1 MNSIFILDKALDKS
15 GNTNE
20 DTVSVFQESLDYA
33 HHPSHIT
40 PLLKK
45 EELNA

>member
-1 MNSIFILDKALDKS
+1 MNGIFILDKALDKS
-15 GNTNE
+15 GDTNE
-20 DTVSVFQESLDYA
+20 DVVFVLQASLDYT
-33 HHPSHIT
+33 HHLSYIT